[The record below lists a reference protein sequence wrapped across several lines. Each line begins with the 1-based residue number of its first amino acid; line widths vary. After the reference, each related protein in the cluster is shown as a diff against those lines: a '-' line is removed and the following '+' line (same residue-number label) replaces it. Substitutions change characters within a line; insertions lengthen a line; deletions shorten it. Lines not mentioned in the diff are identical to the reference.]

1 MSSELA
7 EVDPADPGPGQLAVS
22 IEAAPI
28 NPSDLNLIRGVYGVR
43 PELPA
48 ALGAEGVGRV
58 IAVGDGVD
66 RSRVGTRVLVV
77 PTLEQATWREQAV
90 LDERNAV
97 PVDLDGDPLQLAML
111 GINPITAYCLL
122 HGYVKLAPGAWVA
135 QTGASSATAGYV
147 LALAKH
153 AGLRTLNVVRRAES
167 VKPLLDAGADVV
179 LVEGADLTERAADA
193 IGDASLE
200 LIIDAVGGEPVAQLA
215 SLLKIGGQIIS
226 YTARARQPLSIPV
239 VDLIFRGLSVH
250 GYWLNLW
257 LQRTPRD
264 TVAQTYHELAALVA
278 DGTLAA
284 PVEATYALADYR
296 EAIAHAAR
304 SDRNGKVLFA
314 LRESAGRATA
324 WGYGA
329 EMSPGS
335 AARASRKGSP
345 LPRITEWT
353 TAPSSSM
360 STTCAL
366 CSGSGTPIS
375 ASSAASS
382 RSIPSLC
389 ATTTGAAG

>member
-1 MSSELA
+1 MKALQFSSFGSPTDVVELA
-7 EVDPADPGPGQLAVS
+7 EVEPADPGRGQLAVA

-28 NPSDLNLIRGVYGVR
+28 NPSDLTLMKGVYGVR

-48 ALGAEGVGRV
+48 SAGAEGVGRI

-66 RSRVGTRVLVV
+66 ASRIGERVLII
-77 PTLEQATWREQAV
+77 PTLEQATWREQTV

-97 PVDLDGDPLQLAML
+97 PLDLDGDPVQLAML

-153 AGLRTLNVVRRAES
+153 SGLRTLNVVRRAES

-179 LVEGADLTERAADA
+179 LVEGADLTEQAGDA

-200 LIIDAVGGEPVAQLA
+200 LILDAVAGEPVAQLA
-215 SLLKIGGQIIS
+215 SLLKIDGQIIS

-250 GYWLNLW
+250 GYWLNRW

-264 TVAQTYHELAALVA
+264 TVVETYHELATMVA
-278 DGTLAA
+278 DGTLFA
-284 PVEATYALADYR
+284 PIEATYALADYR
-296 EAIAHAAR
+296 EAITHAAR

-314 LRESAGRATA
+314 LR
-324 WGYGA
+324 
-329 EMSPGS
+329 
-335 AARASRKGSP
+335 
-345 LPRITEWT
+345 
-353 TAPSSSM
+353 
-360 STTCAL
+360 
-366 CSGSGTPIS
+366 
-375 ASSAASS
+375 
-382 RSIPSLC
+382 
-389 ATTTGAAG
+389 

>member
-1 MSSELA
+1 MKTVQLSSFGAPADVVELA
-7 EVDPADPGPGQLAVS
+7 DVDPADPGPGQLAVA

-28 NPSDLNLIRGVYGVR
+28 NPSDLMLIRGVYGVR

-66 RSRVGTRVLVV
+66 ASRVGARVLVV
-77 PTLEQATWREQAV
+77 PTLEQATWREHTV

-97 PVDLDGDPLQLAML
+97 PVDADGDPLQLAML
-111 GINPITAYCLL
+111 GINPITAFCLL

-179 LVEGADLTERAADA
+179 LVEGDDLAEQAADA
-193 IGDASLE
+193 IGDAPIE
-200 LIIDAVGGEPVAQLA
+200 LIVDGVAGEPVAQLA
-215 SLLKIGGQIIS
+215 PLLKIGGQIVS
-226 YTARARQPLSIPV
+226 YTARGRQPLSISIL
-239 VDLIFRGLSVH
+239 DLIFRELSVH

-257 LQRTPRD
+257 LERTPRD
-264 TVAQTYHELAALVA
+264 TVAHTYHELAAVIA
-278 DGTLAA
+278 DGTLSA

-304 SDRNGKVLFA
+304 SDRTGKVLFA
-314 LRESAGRATA
+314 LR
-324 WGYGA
+324 
-329 EMSPGS
+329 
-335 AARASRKGSP
+335 
-345 LPRITEWT
+345 
-353 TAPSSSM
+353 
-360 STTCAL
+360 
-366 CSGSGTPIS
+366 
-375 ASSAASS
+375 
-382 RSIPSLC
+382 
-389 ATTTGAAG
+389 